1 MAWVQLCARQSGTP
15 ASGHDHPRSDVCSSG
30 EHLRFDRAGLPCPE
44 RWFVVNIDPA
54 NQDWP
59 ISSGA
64 RDVPV
69 PVLMY
74 HSVSD
79 APAASIRALSVR
91 PGAFAAQ
98 LDYLRQHGF
107 TGLTFG
113 ELCKHRR
120 AEEPLPDHPIV
131 LTFDDGY
138 ADFIEEA
145 LPILMEHG
153 FPATVF
159 VTTGWMDDAGVHAAG
174 TPPDRMLSWAQL
186 AELSAAGVEIGAHSH
201 SHAQLDQISERRLR
215 AELADPQHL
224 LEDRLGHE
232 ISSLAY
238 PYGYSSKRV
247 REVAR
252 EVGYLQ
258 AASVANATAAPTC
271 DPTSV
276 PRLTVRRS
284 TSLSVF
290 AGIANQRR
298 IRLHYAPAHVL
309 SAAWVV
315 ARRTRSAVRTL
326 SGQVEP

>member
-1 MAWVQLCARQSGTP
+1 M
-15 ASGHDHPRSDVCSSG
+15 
-30 EHLRFDRAGLPCPE
+30 
-44 RWFVVNIDPA
+44 NIDRA

-59 ISSGA
+59 ISPLA

-91 PGAFAAQ
+91 PAVFAAQ

-113 ELCKHRR
+113 ELCKRRR
-120 AEEPLPDHPIV
+120 AGHALPEHPIV

-145 LPILMEHG
+145 LPMLMEHG
-153 FPATVF
+153 FLATVF
-159 VTTGWMDDAGVHAAG
+159 VTTGWLDDAGLHAAG
-174 TPPDRMLSWAQL
+174 TAPNRMLSWAQL

-201 SHAQLDQISERRLR
+201 SHAQLDQISEPRLR
-215 AELADPQHL
+215 AELADSKHL
-224 LEDRLGHE
+224 LEDRLGHA

-247 REVAR
+247 REVSR

-258 AASVANATAAPTC
+258 AASVANVTAAPTC
-271 DPTSV
+271 DPTRV
-276 PRLTVRRS
+276 PRLTIRRS

-290 AGIANQRR
+290 ARIANQRR
-298 IRLHYAPAHVL
+298 IRLHYTPAHVL
-309 SAAWVV
+309 TAGWAVV
-315 ARRTRSAVRTL
+315 RRTRSVVQTL
-326 SGQVEP
+326 SGQVEQ